1 MKKFFLFLIF
11 TSLAFVACGQNSIVN
26 EVDNTS
32 PLTINP
38 LVNFSLFFNELT
50 QSEKDCLMSKFQNK
64 DEMVNFVSSDSLP
77 NDQMSGCL
85 SELTNFRIIQGLL
98 ISNNIQ
104 LDETEKQCIKD
115 KMSSE
120 NFDYLGYKFGKPVF
134 TYSIS
139 SLFCLSSASR
149 QNFSLNFQS
158 FIESEPILRVLPDN
172 LDSLECIAT
181 KTDNETIMNS
191 LDSIYINSGAF
202 PIQILS
208 LLPYLV
214 ECSELPS
221 ELSTAGLDINS
232 SKCLSDKLASNF
244 SGIGENFLLEIPQI
258 IQDVESCSI
267 NSEELLSYFEI
278 EIPSSNDDLEIP
290 EELQDQVLGDDRFI
304 CLSEKLELSDVL
316 EFLYTGTLSESVIN
330 SANECDISKEE
341 IEDLDISELLN

>member
-1 MKKFFLFLIF
+1 M
-11 TSLAFVACGQNSIVN
+11 
-26 EVDNTS
+26 
-32 PLTINP
+32 P
-38 LVNFSLFFNELT
+38 
-50 QSEKDCLMSKFQNK
+50 
-64 DEMVNFVSSDSLP
+64 
-77 NDQMSGCL
+77 
-85 SELTNFRIIQGLL
+85 
-98 ISNNIQ
+98 
-104 LDETEKQCIKD
+104 
-115 KMSSE
+115 
-120 NFDYLGYKFGKPVF
+120 
-134 TYSIS
+134 
-139 SLFCLSSASR
+139 
-149 QNFSLNFQS
+149 
-158 FIESEPILRVLPDN
+158 
-172 LDSLECIAT
+172 
-181 KTDNETIMNS
+181 TDNETIMNS

-316 EFLYTGTLSESVIN
+316 EFLYTGTLSDSVIN

>member
-1 MKKFFLFLIF
+1 
-11 TSLAFVACGQNSIVN
+11 
-26 EVDNTS
+26 
-32 PLTINP
+32 
-38 LVNFSLFFNELT
+38 
-50 QSEKDCLMSKFQNK
+50 
-64 DEMVNFVSSDSLP
+64 
-77 NDQMSGCL
+77 
-85 SELTNFRIIQGLL
+85 
-98 ISNNIQ
+98 
-104 LDETEKQCIKD
+104 
-115 KMSSE
+115 MSSE

-172 LDSLECIAT
+172 LDSLECIAR

-232 SKCLSDKLASNF
+232 SKCLSDKLATNF

-258 IQDVESCSI
+258 IQDVESCNI
-267 NSEELLSYFEI
+267 NSEKLLSYFEI
-278 EIPSSNDDLEIP
+278 EIPSSNDDLDIP
-290 EELQDQVLGDDRFI
+290 EELQNQVLGDDRFI

-316 EFLYTGTLSESVIN
+316 EFLYTGTLSDSVLN

>member
-1 MKKFFLFLIF
+1 MK
-11 TSLAFVACGQNSIVN
+11 TYNHFVNG
-26 EVDNTS
+26 
-32 PLTINP
+32 
-38 LVNFSLFFNELT
+38 
-50 QSEKDCLMSKFQNK
+50 K
-64 DEMVNFVSSDSLP
+64 EMVPSSGKYFDTENPYTCQNWAKIANGYAGVSRRL
-77 NDQMSGCL
+77 
-85 SELTNFRIIQGLL
+85 
-98 ISNNIQ
+98 
-104 LDETEKQCIKD
+104 
-115 KMSSE
+115 
-120 NFDYLGYKFGKPVF
+120 
-134 TYSIS
+134 
-139 SLFCLSSASR
+139 A
-149 QNFSLNFQS
+149 
-158 FIESEPILRVLPDN
+158 
-172 LDSLECIAT
+172 
-181 KTDNETIMNS
+181 IMNS

-290 EELQDQVLGDDRFI
+290 EELQDRVLGDDRFI

-316 EFLYTGTLSESVIN
+316 EFLYTGTLSDSVIN